1 MRKITLNFLVVFM
14 LISCFEIR
22 STVALRVVRLRAN
35 SCTVVLSSKFRRR
48 SGSAAAGRQRG
59 SPGAA

>member
-22 STVALRVVRLRAN
+22 STVALRVVRLREEVDVRIPF
-35 SCTVVLSSKFRRR
+35 SRLVLH
-48 SGSAAAGRQRG
+48 GLAG
-59 SPGAA
+59 